1 MVLGRPS
8 VRVRVLLV
16 VVDHKNRACVLLVQ
30 SQNVVVLQYSPINMY
45 CGMVTL
51 WLMLSPVSTAE
62 RARACRQASGSSGSE
77 PLSAYDLI
85 MHMQLPHSRTRDQGT
100 RTPLSR
106 PVVVVVV
113 FFLFFFVFS
122 SSSRSF
128 RLDHLPSGAT
138 TVSFFSAY
146 LPTLSPAQSALPAP
160 PTRSL
165 SWTRTGRDRSTE

>member
-8 VRVRVLLV
+8 VRVCVLLV
-16 VVDHKNRACVLLVQ
+16 AVDHKNRACILLVQ

-100 RTPLSR
+100 RTPF
-106 PVVVVVV
+106 VV
-113 FFLFFFVFS
+113 FFFFVFS

-138 TVSFFSAY
+138 TVSFFAAY
-146 LPTLSPAQSALPAP
+146 LPTLSPAQSTLPAP
-160 PTRSL
+160 PTRSIVDQD
-165 SWTRTGRDRSTE
+165 WAR